1 MTAPHIKNNMIRNK
15 PTKIAAVL
23 LCWLLL
29 FLPCLLC
36 GCDDNLL
43 LPTGGYDYR
52 MSSVDGAI
60 LGYPIPR
67 TGPNPYCYHLPLT
80 KDQPS
85 AFAYDSEKMEYFPLE
100 TALCTITLPHAVLSV
115 PCVQMNEHLTFFAS
129 SADEQQITVYQGDI
143 GGKAVV
149 LSHADGILYLA
160 DESGAAPI
168 ADDVLGVWQVYTEKN
183 CLLFFDQ
190 NSILYEYRDSLDN
203 SGITQIS
210 DGGRVDWAW
219 YAYGCDRHTV
229 VFRQRFPDSTDDV
242 WYYAEDG
249 EKPVPCVIPPQQDT
263 AESAVLIRG
272 TASILQGTNDSAYVY
287 DIRSGQKLDM
297 DMGGLYR
304 FPLHP
309 EQDTEG
315 LTLSPDGRFVYF
327 YDIDFI
333 YRLNL
338 ESGNLD
344 LAYNEAP
351 IFEGSCILSSMT
363 PVTDEIVLLSQA
375 ANEYTEYVPT
385 ITCAVFEEDI
395 PEVRHEDEK
404 IDLDYHPWQT
414 DDE

>member
-1 MTAPHIKNNMIRNK
+1 MT
-15 PTKIAAVL
+15 L
-23 LCWLLL
+23 S
-29 FLPCLLC
+29 CLLC
-36 GCDDNLL
+36 SCGDNLL

-67 TGPNPYCYHLPLT
+67 TGTNPYCYHLPLT
-80 KDQPS
+80 KEQPS

-100 TALCTITLPHAVLSV
+100 TALCTISLPHAEISV
-115 PCVQMNEHLTFFAS
+115 PSTKIGEYRTFFAS

-168 ADDVLGVWQVYTEKN
+168 AEDVRGVWQVYTERG
-183 CLLFFDQ
+183 CLLFFDKDG
-190 NSILYEYRDSLDN
+190 ILYEYTDGPDN
-203 SGITQIS
+203 GGITQIS
-210 DGGRVDWAW
+210 DDGRVDLAW

-229 VFRQRFPDSTDDV
+229 VFRQRSHNGTDDV
-242 WYYAEDG
+242 WYYAEDNG
-249 EKPVPCVIPPQQDT
+249 NPVPCVIPQKGSES
-263 AESAVLIRG
+263 ESAVLIRG
-272 TASILQGTNDSAYVY
+272 TTCILQGTNDSAYVY

-309 EQDTEG
+309 EQDTET

-375 ANEYTEYVPT
+375 ANEFTEYVPT